1 MSFKNT
7 NLNDYQFKSS
17 RYNWGSTY
25 MSPMEITNQKC
36 IIDTQKP
43 KRKEVKPT
51 TKKSS
56 NHNGK
61 KQKRKMNKE
70 IKTKK
75 PGKQGIKGQ

>member
-36 IIDTQKP
+36 IIDTNQ
-43 KRKEVKPT
+43 
-51 TKKSS
+51 TKKIK
-56 NHNGK
+56 HNTK
-61 KQKRKMNKE
+61 DSHQSTREENKE
-70 IKTKK
+70 RNKK
-75 PGKQGIKGQ
+75 EL